1 MFWLLPLLLLGL
13 NLTLWLA
20 VGNLRLLSERL
31 SRSPPPPPPSRVSS
45 DNVAVLVPAHN
56 EEVVIASTLTSVL
69 RLVAPGNVH
78 VVADGC
84 TDHTADIA
92 RSFGVNVLELQPPHG
107 KAGGIAAAIEHFEIP
122 ARFEAMLI
130 VDADT
135 ELDEHYL
142 ERALPMLEQS
152 DVVAVAGYARTTWR
166 PSELHLLGRLIVCYR
181 TRLYAVMQLVKYG
194 QTWRWTN
201 VTAIVPG
208 FASMYRTN
216 VLPKMD
222 LNPPGLVIEDFNMTF
237 EIHRKRL
244 GKIAFRPGVG
254 ATTQDPDN
262 ARDYCRQVVRWQL
275 GFWQTVR
282 RHGFWRSWFSAAL
295 ALFILEVLLASVV
308 LVAIAAACGLLVLAA
323 IAGATTG
330 GPHWIGAPDRVLGS
344 YITAPNVLLFLAL
357 PDYLLTCFVAAALRR
372 PSLLVYGLGFL
383 PIRLVDAVITLRTLP
398 QAWRA
403 RSSGHWTSPTR
414 RAVETGAVSLPRASA
429 PPAPPDRPA
438 AHPPDQPQ
446 AKGPAPARR
455 RALSPARRPALVR
468 GGGRPGPK
476 PPLAKVSPTTR
487 YASGTASRLHK
498 FTIRPITRYASAT
511 ASRLHSLPAARLALA
526 SPPARFLGQ
535 YAQTFARMPALRSL
549 TTRVPAQLAVPIV
562 ALACWVGRGFFFST
576 ESPGLVLSSVVA
588 GIAAGGGLVIAADRL
603 RPWLALAL
611 AEAVAVGLLLGLATA
626 AVV

>member
-1 MFWLLPLLLLGL
+1 
-13 NLTLWLA
+13 
-20 VGNLRLLSERL
+20 
-31 SRSPPPPPPSRVSS
+31 
-45 DNVAVLVPAHN
+45 
-56 EEVVIASTLTSVL
+56 
-69 RLVAPGNVH
+69 
-78 VVADGC
+78 
-84 TDHTADIA
+84 
-92 RSFGVNVLELQPPHG
+92 
-107 KAGGIAAAIEHFEIP
+107 
-122 ARFEAMLI
+122 
-130 VDADT
+130 
-135 ELDEHYL
+135 
-142 ERALPMLEQS
+142 
-152 DVVAVAGYARTTWR
+152 
-166 PSELHLLGRLIVCYR
+166 
-181 TRLYAVMQLVKYG
+181 
-194 QTWRWTN
+194 
-201 VTAIVPG
+201 
-208 FASMYRTN
+208 
-216 VLPKMD
+216 
-222 LNPPGLVIEDFNMTF
+222 
-237 EIHRKRL
+237 
-244 GKIAFRPGVG
+244 
-254 ATTQDPDN
+254 
-262 ARDYCRQVVRWQL
+262 
-275 GFWQTVR
+275 
-282 RHGFWRSWFSAAL
+282 
-295 ALFILEVLLASVV
+295 
-308 LVAIAAACGLLVLAA
+308 
-323 IAGATTG
+323 
-330 GPHWIGAPDRVLGS
+330 
-344 YITAPNVLLFLAL
+344 
-357 PDYLLTCFVAAALRR
+357 
-372 PSLLVYGLGFL
+372 
-383 PIRLVDAVITLRTLP
+383 VITLRTLP

-487 YASGTASRLHK
+487 YALGTASRLHK
-498 FTIRPITRYASAT
+498 FTITPITRYASTT

-549 TTRVPAQLAVPIV
+549 TTRVPTQLAVPIV